1 MMLRNSGLL
10 EREVR
15 VAEQAM
21 EDRELVH
28 EAERIV
34 AAPNHVEAGRPRAER
49 YLWGTLRIMMGWI
62 FMWPFLDKL
71 FGLGFATEKGQG
83 WIDGASPTFGYLTFA
98 TKGPFA
104 GMYQG
109 MADSVIVE
117 WAFMLGLAAIGTALL
132 LGVMVRIAAA
142 GGVAMLLM
150 MYTAAAIWPE
160 HNPFLD
166 DHIVYAAILVGIAL
180 TGAGRYMGLGGWWM
194 ETRLARRYRFLR

>member
-1 MMLRNSGLL
+1 MLRNSGLL
-10 EREVR
+10 ERQER
-15 VAEQAM
+15 VAELAT
-21 EDRELVH
+21 EDQEMVH

-34 AAPNHVEAGRPRAER
+34 TAPQEMPAKRPIAER
-49 YLWGTLRIMMGWI
+49 YLWGTLRLMMGWV

-71 FGLGFATEKGQG
+71 FGLGFATERGQG
-83 WIDGASPTFGYLTFA
+83 WVDGASPTFGYLSFA
-98 TKGPFA
+98 TKGLFA
-104 GMYQG
+104 EFYQG

-117 WAFMLGLAAIGTALL
+117 WAFMLGLAAIGAALL
-132 LGVMVRIAAA
+132 L
-142 GGVAMLLM
+142 GVAMLLM

-166 DHIVYAAILVGIAL
+166 DHIVYAAILIGIAL